1 MIKLTSFLPQI
12 LNEYILHAL
21 YCVSVFLKGN
31 GTACEGDKLRI
42 YVHILYN
49 VKPSVKYHERNT
61 VKASQHYYLSNFSH
75 LEKVFPALPYQEWP
89 ILLAV
94 ALVL

>member
-1 MIKLTSFLPQI
+1 M
-12 LNEYILHAL
+12 
-21 YCVSVFLKGN
+21 G
-31 GTACEGDKLRI
+31 CERDKVRMHM
-42 YVHILYN
+42 HILYN

-61 VKASQHYYLSNFSH
+61 VKSLQHYYLGNFSH
-75 LEKVFPALPYQEWP
+75 LEEVFPALPYQEWP